1 MVLAIDN
8 SRHNWVCAEDVYK
21 FMKNFGFDLNLR
33 QVEKLVEVLD
43 FNMQGKLTEEQLKWT
58 VEGLEGKDKSYLK
71 RMKESNKKQP
81 PKKPIN
87 F

>member
-1 MVLAIDN
+1 
-8 SRHNWVCAEDVYK
+8 
-21 FMKNFGFDLNLR
+21 MKNFGFDLNLR

>member
-1 MVLAIDN
+1 
-8 SRHNWVCAEDVYK
+8 
-21 FMKNFGFDLNLR
+21 MKNFGFDLNLR

-71 RMKESNKKQP
+71 RMK
-81 PKKPIN
+81 
-87 F
+87 

>member
-8 SRHNWVCAEDVYK
+8 SRHNWVCAEDIYK

-71 RMKESNKKQP
+71 RMKKSNKK
-81 PKKPIN
+81 
-87 F
+87 